1 MTKEQFELLLD
12 AWAEKVKLAFD
23 SGGAVNTAK
32 MIVDI
37 DRLVADAFDHETM
50 LNRE

>member
-23 SGGAVNTAK
+23 HGGA
-32 MIVDI
+32 VDI

-50 LNRE
+50 LNREQ

>member
-23 SGGAVNTAK
+23 
-32 MIVDI
+32 
-37 DRLVADAFDHETM
+37 HETM
-50 LNRE
+50 LNREQ